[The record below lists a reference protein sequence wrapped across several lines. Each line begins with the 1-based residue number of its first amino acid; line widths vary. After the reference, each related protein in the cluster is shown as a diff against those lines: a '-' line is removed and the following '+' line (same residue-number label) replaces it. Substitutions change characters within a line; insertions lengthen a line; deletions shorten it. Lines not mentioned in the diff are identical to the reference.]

1 MKERV
6 VFRNFSVFVITTL
19 SFALVIFSNTGYAQD
34 EVIRVDTNLITIP
47 TAVLS
52 RDGRYVA
59 NLKKEDFQIF
69 EDGVEQEID
78 YFEPTEQPFTILL
91 LLDVSGS
98 MEAYLGNL
106 AFAAN
111 IFVRKLRPDDK
122 LIAVTFSDQINIL
135 LEPTKIKDFE
145 GRIKLK
151 QKLREGDTV
160 LYDAVDRALKKM
172 RKIQGRKAIV
182 LFSDGVGTGL
192 ATAKGTIRTAEEQE
206 ALIYTIKFGTDPVEP
221 PSYVSKKSYFKR
233 VEEIEGYMRDL
244 AVKTGGRNYQI
255 EAISDLEKTFG
266 AIADELGQQYSLGYY
281 PKTEGKKGERRQ
293 IKVKVRQPNLAVQ
306 ARNGYVVGSNK

>member
-1 MKERV
+1 MRKQRA
-6 VFRNFSVFVITTL
+6 FARFGFAVITLVMLFAFVTL
-19 SFALVIFSNTGYAQD
+19 KICYAQD
-34 EVIRVDTNLITIP
+34 EPIRVETDLVRVPAT
-47 TAVLS
+47 VLD
-52 RDGRYVA
+52 RDGRYITK
-59 NLKKEDFQIF
+59 LKKEDFQIF

-78 YFEPTEQPFTILL
+78 YFESTEQPFTILL

-98 MEAYLGNL
+98 MKAFLGNL
-106 AFAAN
+106 ALAAN
-111 IFVRKLRPDDK
+111 VFVRKLRPDDK
-122 LIAVTFSDQINIL
+122 LIVVTFSDQINTL

-151 QKLREGDTV
+151 QKLLEGDTI
-160 LYDAVDRALKKM
+160 LYDAVERALKKM

-206 ALIYTIKFGTDPVEP
+206 ALIYTIKFGTDPVER
-221 PSYVSKKSYFKR
+221 PSYANRKSYFKR

-255 EAISDLEKTFG
+255 EVISDLESTFG
-266 AIADELGQQYSLGYY
+266 TIADELGQQYSLGYY
-281 PKTEGKKGERRQ
+281 PKTEGKKGERRK